1 MHSSRGVLRR
11 HKRNLAPFTLILI
24 LSELYADIYIYT
36 ELICID
42 RLCKPLIKKNQ
53 MLCIIMILRYM
64 Y

>member
-36 ELICID
+36 ELICVHVYIHLADTFVLID
-42 RLCKPLIKKNQ
+42 YI
-53 MLCIIMILRYM
+53 YH
-64 Y
+64 